1 MLFST
6 DMVPA
11 PIVIKLP
18 VQTKRLVAAAT
29 GDSTTPQRKPVIVEQ
44 RSNVV
49 TLYDN
54 KIAERTPIEELK
66 AGRHKL
72 PVWADGLFEVT
83 PVGQPRR
90 RRKLTH
96 LTQEEKILRR
106 KLKNRVAAQNA
117 RNKKRSESEGLK
129 SDNDDL
135 RALVEQLR
143 EERIQQQYEND
154 ALRTENNILRKRLG
168 IKTEDDEMVRTPSNV
183 NDSFEL
189 HPMDTEI
196 ELTPS
201 EPKSEL
207 LVLPVKDVDSNH
219 SDSGS
224 SPEVRVGL
232 KVDPDQTDS
241 TRCPASRPNLMIR
254 IESA

>member
-1 MLFST
+1 
-6 DMVPA
+6 MVPA

-18 VQTKRLVAAAT
+18 IQTKRLVAAAPT
-29 GDSTTPQRKPVIVEQ
+29 ETVNVCHTPINRKTVEM
-44 RSNVV
+44 RSNGI
-49 TLYDN
+49 TQYDS

-66 AGRHKL
+66 AGKHNL

-129 SDNDDL
+129 SENDDL
-135 RALVEQLR
+135 RALVERLR

-154 ALRTENNILRKRLG
+154 ALRTENTILNPNILYTMVYMLYRKINRFLCRTNKLVH
-168 IKTEDDEMVRTPSNV
+168 IYFFVKTFSY
-183 NDSFEL
+183 
-189 HPMDTEI
+189 
-196 ELTPS
+196 LT
-201 EPKSEL
+201 L
-207 LVLPVKDVDSNH
+207 Y
-219 SDSGS
+219 
-224 SPEVRVGL
+224 
-232 KVDPDQTDS
+232 
-241 TRCPASRPNLMIR
+241 
-254 IESA
+254 

>member
-1 MLFST
+1 
-6 DMVPA
+6 
-11 PIVIKLP
+11 
-18 VQTKRLVAAAT
+18 
-29 GDSTTPQRKPVIVEQ
+29 
-44 RSNVV
+44 
-49 TLYDN
+49 
-54 KIAERTPIEELK
+54 
-66 AGRHKL
+66 
-72 PVWADGLFEVT
+72 
-83 PVGQPRR
+83 
-90 RRKLTH
+90 

-129 SDNDDL
+129 SENDDL

-143 EERIQQQYEND
+143 EERIQQQFEND
-154 ALRTENNILRKRLG
+154 ALRNENSILRKRLG
-168 IKTEDDEMVRTPSNV
+168 MKTEEDDLENVRTPPSV

-201 EPKSEL
+201 EPRGEL
-207 LVLPVKDVDSNH
+207 LVAMPVNDVSSNH
-219 SDSGS
+219 SDTGS

-232 KVDPDQTDS
+232 KTEPDQTGS
-241 TRCPASRPNLMIR
+241 GGSPASRPNLMIR